1 MRSFLLSITPLAVII
16 GLTAAATAAFAA
28 QDMPFTAGGITA
40 VCTGVGSAKDN
51 PAWKDYPVKL
61 VLANSAGENLAS
73 AHYTVTSGGKTVLE
87 TDCDAPWLLI
97 KAPAGSYSASATI
110 VGGSGASRSASFSGG
125 AGPQKEL
132 TLMFGGGQQR
142 AAAQ

>member
-1 MRSFLLSITPLAVII
+1 MRSFLLSITPLVVAI
-16 GLTAAATAAFAA
+16 GLVGAATAAFAA
-28 QDMPFTAGGITA
+28 QDTPFTANGVTA

-51 PAWKDYPVKL
+51 PDWKGYPVKI

-87 TDCDAPWLLI
+87 TDCDAPWLLL

-110 VGGSGASRSASFSGG
+110 MGGSGTSRSASFMGG
-125 AGPQKEL
+125 AGPQKEV
-132 TLMFGGGQQR
+132 TLMFGAGQNR
-142 AAAQ
+142 ASAQ